1 MNIIAA
7 LDHPHFFGGMFDAP
21 SWDPWK
27 AFLHALF
34 ALPMSDEHL
43 AIYRKHTNRTDPP
56 LNAYR
61 YAELICGRR
70 GGKSRILA
78 LVACYLAC
86 CIDHRPFMVPG
97 ETLVVAVIAKDRTQ
111 ARVILNYISG
121 FIKEIPLFA
130 SLIDR
135 ETAETLS
142 LTNGVTIEVH
152 TASIGAPRGRTF
164 LCILADECSF
174 WSTDGDSANPDV
186 EIINAVRPGLS
197 TIPYSLLLIA
207 SSPYAKRGILYTN
220 YSKYFGVE
228 NAPVLVW
235 QGSTAE
241 MNSNL
246 VDDPLIAEMYA
257 EDV

>member
-1 MNIIAA
+1 MKYQLSQSSQKI
-7 LDHPHFFGGMFDAP
+7 
-21 SWDPWK
+21 
-27 AFLHALF
+27 
-34 ALPMSDEHL
+34 
-43 AIYRKHTNRTDPP
+43 
-56 LNAYR
+56 
-61 YAELICGRR
+61 ELKRE
-70 GGKSRILA
+70 SSLS
-78 LVACYLAC
+78 
-86 CIDHRPFMVPG
+86 
-97 ETLVVAVIAKDRTQ
+97 
-111 ARVILNYISG
+111 YISG
-121 FIKEIPLFA
+121 FIKAIPLL
-130 SLIDR
+130 STLIER
-135 ETAETLS
+135 ETAESIS
-142 LTNGVTIEVH
+142 LTNGVVIEVH

-164 LCILADECSF
+164 LCILADECAF

-197 TIPYSLLLIA
+197 TIPYCLLLIA

-257 EDV
+257 EDVERASSEFGATFRKISLHSLQEKQSKLFSLMAS